1 MKKGGTMFSQAV
13 DELSEQRGGELKE
26 LIGVEE
32 RSHRAVQTLKKEAQ
46 RGAVLMVTDTEF
58 W

>member
-1 MKKGGTMFSQAV
+1 MKKGGPMFSQAV

-32 RSHRAVQTLKKEAQ
+32 RSHRGVQTLKKEAQ